1 MITSSRAEAVAQP
14 ARPRVV
20 LHAEAQAHFQVLLSR
35 LPWRYESDSLIDGDS
50 AADGQT
56 AGRARGDL
64 CTLGLTSCYSGEG
77 VSTVAMQLALTA
89 AQSGDCRVLLVDANQ
104 ARPAVHRMF
113 GIPASPG
120 WSDVVRGETP
130 WETAVQPTDAPG
142 VFVLAAGGAA
152 RGADDAAGWSRA
164 IRELRND
171 FDLIVFDLP
180 PAGDASGGDR
190 LAARMDGALLVIEA
204 ERVRWQVAQRTK
216 ERLVHGNARLLGAVL
231 NKRQRH
237 VPGWL
242 YQTL

>member
-14 ARPRVV
+14 VRPRVV
-20 LHAEAQAHFQVLLSR
+20 LHPEAQAHFQALLSR
-35 LPWRYESDSLIDGDS
+35 LPWRLDSDSHMEGDA
-50 AADGQT
+50 AADGQA
-56 AGRARGDL
+56 AGGARRDL

-89 AQSGDCRVLLVDANQ
+89 AERGDCRVLLVDANQ

-113 GIPASPG
+113 GIPATPG
-120 WSDVVRGETP
+120 WSDVVRGETA
-130 WETAVQPTDAPG
+130 WEAAVRPAETPG
-142 VFVLAAGGAA
+142 LFVLAAGAAA
-152 RGADDAAGWSRA
+152 RGADDSAGWSRA
-164 IRELRND
+164 IRELRTD

-180 PAGDASGGDR
+180 PSGDASGGDR
-190 LAARMDGALLVIEA
+190 LAARMDGVLLVVEA

-216 ERLVHGNARLLGAVL
+216 ERLVRGDARLVGAVL